1 MSHHDNR
8 IRSIGIYKAAPNIS
22 PEEYRKRM
30 EAMADGLLELPIY
43 KRNILRYQMLFPDS
57 ASDSSMKSV
66 GFHAV
71 DVGAV
76 VVAEYEISRDHD
88 VLKVLAAANA
98 SGTYEIATTQIFT
111 VESVTKVQQYFP
123 DKY

>member
-1 MSHHDNR
+1 
-8 IRSIGIYKAAPNIS
+8 
-22 PEEYRKRM
+22 
-30 EAMADGLLELPIY
+30 MADGLLELPIY

-76 VVAEYEISRDHD
+76 ISRDHD
-88 VLKVLAAANA
+88 VLKVLAAENA
-98 SGTYEIATTQIFT
+98 SDTYEIASTQIFT
-111 VESVTKVQQYFP
+111 VDSVTKIQQ
-123 DKY
+123 